1 MQPTEKYQVPRADIP
16 QVSAPIRL
24 GGHPS
29 RSTKL
34 KGFSAVIYGASFVIV
49 GLFAARFTVVRY
61 LSGEANTVGDVRLAF
76 LLLFA
81 STFLLGGI
89 FFCTH
94 GLRDVLGEARKK
106 RLSLEQPNKPWL
118 GDYAWRQEGFKFS
131 ASREASKPLL
141 TALIGSVFVAPFAW
155 VALGNPF
162 AWAFDMFVVLLSVL
176 PAAAWWRYL
185 AILRGTLRFG
195 NSFLKYETFPFFV
208 GGTLKA
214 HLWVQRNLE
223 SLQTLTVTLRCVREK
238 YVTTGGSTRWG
249 GSRGVT
255 STECYELF
263 EKVVALDQAQMTE
276 SNGDGIPLQLPIPAD
291 APSTELS
298 NHPPTYWEIEAI
310 GQANGP
316 SYKAVFMVPVYR
328 A

>member
-34 KGFSAVIYGASFVIV
+34 KGFSGVIYGASFVIV

-118 GDYAWRQEGFKFS
+118 GDYAWRQGGFKFS

-141 TALIGSVFVAPFAW
+141 TALIGRSLLRRL
-155 VALGNPF
+155 LGSLLGIRLLGHSIC
-162 AWAFDMFVVLLSVL
+162 LLSFF
-176 PAAAWWRYL
+176 PYSRPR
-185 AILRGTLRFG
+185 RG
-195 NSFLKYETFPFFV
+195 
-208 GGTLKA
+208 GGTWLFSA
-214 HLWVQRNLE
+214 GLSDSV
-223 SLQTLTVTLRCVREK
+223 TV
-238 YVTTGGSTRWG
+238 
-249 GSRGVT
+249 
-255 STECYELF
+255 F
-263 EKVVALDQAQMTE
+263 
-276 SNGDGIPLQLPIPAD
+276 
-291 APSTELS
+291 
-298 NHPPTYWEIEAI
+298 
-310 GQANGP
+310 
-316 SYKAVFMVPVYR
+316 
-328 A
+328 